1 MKKEKAVY
9 YVRKVFSFIGAI
21 GLGIFIAAT
30 IEYGF
35 CFDTVLGMILAVLLM
50 ILPNIDNTYEE
61 DTEEI

>member
-9 YVRKVFSFIGAI
+9 YVRKVFSFVGAI
-21 GLGIFIAAT
+21 GLGMFIAAT

-50 ILPNIDNTYEE
+50 ILPNINNTYEE
-61 DTEEI
+61 GIEEI